1 MNIYYILGAFAL
13 WLAICYL
20 VMFIFSIP
28 WLKKFRAKIG
38 IAVMWLIVIFFNYA
52 QSLVSSDHLTNI
64 VASAI
69 CGLFVTWRYL
79 KIENK
84 I

>member
-1 MNIYYILGAFAL
+1 MNIYYILGAFAT
-13 WLAICYL
+13 WFVVCYL

-28 WLKKFRAKIG
+28 WLRKYRAKVG
-38 IAVMWLIVIFFNYA
+38 IAAMWLIVILFNYA
-52 QSLVSSDHLTNI
+52 QSLVSSNMLFNI
-64 VASAI
+64 IVSAI

-84 I
+84 A